1 MQKIL
6 DIEQKKY
13 PELYPNVKMCY
24 AKISHL
30 WWDGHRILSAWGVQ
44 QGDPLG
50 PLLFCLVIHPVL
62 TEVAKHVVAELPDL
76 TVEGVFKVF
85 IFYLEEGYSM
95 RS

>member
-6 DIEQKKY
+6 DIEQKKC
-13 PELYPNVKMCY
+13 PELYPNVNICY
-24 AKISHL
+24 AKTSHL
-30 WWDGHRILSAWGVQ
+30 SWDGHRILSAWGVQ
-44 QGDPLG
+44 QGDPPG
-50 PLLFCLVIHPVL
+50 TLLFCLVIHPVL
-62 TEVAKHVVAELPDL
+62 TEVAKHTVAELPDL